1 LTNFLARSKDGG
13 KKMKIVYWLKGDDKP
28 YLYKGSLKKWEKKD
42 KQGVKDYYVA
52 KTGIMGKRPNQ

>member
-1 LTNFLARSKDGG
+1 
-13 KKMKIVYWLKGDDKP
+13 MKIVYWLKGDDKP